1 LILHSNRYD
10 DVHSIIDIKKKEETQ
25 HRMSYPDTETSEE
38 IGESVARSLHAI
50 NPTRCSL
57 KECAKRVH
65 RKTTSLCQ
73 RLYTLFTTHPHEQK
87 MSYVGHAA
95 QALRRAI
102 IMGKGAVGL
111 CIHSA
116 FPFLC
121 EKTGTKVVEQLYE
134 EIHPK
139 KRELN

>member
-1 LILHSNRYD
+1 
-10 DVHSIIDIKKKEETQ
+10 
-25 HRMSYPDTETSEE
+25 MSYPDTETSEE
-38 IGESVARSLHAI
+38 IGESVARSLHAVATA
-50 NPTRCSL
+50 PTRCSSACSATAFR
-57 KECAKRVH
+57 EYASRVH
-65 RKTTSLCQ
+65 KKTKSLCQ
-73 RLYTLFTTHPHEQK
+73 RLHTLFTTHPHEHN
-87 MSYVGHAA
+87 MSYAGHAFH
-95 QALRRAI
+95 ALRRAI

>member
-1 LILHSNRYD
+1 
-10 DVHSIIDIKKKEETQ
+10 
-25 HRMSYPDTETSEE
+25 MSYPDTETAEA
-38 IGESVARSLHAI
+38 IGESVARSLHTVVTA
-50 NPTRCSL
+50 PTRCSSACSAVVF
-57 KECAKRVH
+57 KEYAHRVH
-65 RKTTSLCQ
+65 KKTKSLCQ
-73 RLYTLFTTHPHEQK
+73 RLHTLFTTHPHEHN
-87 MSYVGHAA
+87 MSYLGHAV

-102 IMGKGAVGL
+102 IMGKGALGL

-121 EKTGTKVVEQLYE
+121 EKTGTNTVEQLYE

>member
-1 LILHSNRYD
+1 
-10 DVHSIIDIKKKEETQ
+10 
-25 HRMSYPDTETSEE
+25 MSYPDTETSEE
-38 IGESVARSLHAI
+38 IGESVARSLHAVT
-50 NPTRCSL
+50 PTRCSCACFQ
-57 KECAKRVH
+57 ECIHRVH
-65 RKTTSLCQ
+65 RKTSSLCH
-73 RLYTLFTTHPHEQK
+73 RLYTLFTTHPHEHN
-87 MSYVGHAA
+87 MSYVGHAF

-102 IMGKGAVGL
+102 IMGKGAIGL

-121 EKTGTKVVEQLYE
+121 EKTGNKTVEQLYE

>member
-1 LILHSNRYD
+1 
-10 DVHSIIDIKKKEETQ
+10 
-25 HRMSYPDTETSEE
+25 MSYPDTETSEE
-38 IGESVARSLHAI
+38 IGESVARSLHAVATA
-50 NPTRCSL
+50 PTRCASA
-57 KECAKRVH
+57 CASACSATALREYAFRVH
-65 RKTTSLCQ
+65 KKTKSLCQ
-73 RLYTLFTTHPHEQK
+73 RLHTLFTTHPHEHN
-87 MSYVGHAA
+87 MSYVGHAL

-111 CIHSA
+111 CIHSV

-121 EKTGTKVVEQLYE
+121 EKTGTKAVEQLYE

>member
-1 LILHSNRYD
+1 
-10 DVHSIIDIKKKEETQ
+10 
-25 HRMSYPDTETSEE
+25 MSYLDPLPGRQSMLSHMLCEKDTETSEMVA
-38 IGESVARSLHAI
+38 ESVARSLHTI

-65 RKTTSLCQ
+65 KKTTSLCQ
-73 RLYTLFTTHPHEQK
+73 RLHTLFTTHPHEQK
-87 MSYVGHAA
+87 MSYVGHAV
-95 QALRRAI
+95 QVLRQAI

-121 EKTGTKVVEQLYE
+121 EKTGTKAVEQLYE

>member
-1 LILHSNRYD
+1 
-10 DVHSIIDIKKKEETQ
+10 
-25 HRMSYPDTETSEE
+25 MSYLDPLPGRQSMLSHMLCEKDTETSEMVA
-38 IGESVARSLHAI
+38 ESVARSLHTIATAP
-50 NPTRCSL
+50 NRCSL
-57 KECAKRVH
+57 KECVHRVH
-65 RKTTSLCQ
+65 KKTKSLCQ
-73 RLYTLFTTHPHEQK
+73 RLHTLFTTHPHEQK
-87 MSYVGHAA
+87 MSYVGHAV
-95 QALRRAI
+95 QVLRQAI

>member
-1 LILHSNRYD
+1 
-10 DVHSIIDIKKKEETQ
+10 
-25 HRMSYPDTETSEE
+25 MSYPDTETSEE
-38 IGESVARSLHAI
+38 IGESVARSLHTI

-65 RKTTSLCQ
+65 KKTKSLCQ
-73 RLYTLFTTHPHEQK
+73 RLHTLFTTYPHEQK
-87 MSYVGHAA
+87 MSYAGHAF

-102 IMGKGAVGL
+102 IMGKGAIGL

-121 EKTGTKVVEQLYE
+121 EKTGTNAVEQLYE

>member
-1 LILHSNRYD
+1 
-10 DVHSIIDIKKKEETQ
+10 
-25 HRMSYPDTETSEE
+25 MSYPDTETSEE
-38 IGESVARSLHAI
+38 IGESVARSLYAAATA
-50 NPTRCSL
+50 PTRCSSDCF
-57 KECAKRVH
+57 KECVHRVH
-65 RKTTSLCQ
+65 KKTKSMCQ
-73 RLYTLFTTHPHEQK
+73 RLHTLFTTHPHEHQ
-87 MSYVGHAA
+87 MSYMGHAF

-102 IMGKGAVGL
+102 IMGKGAIGL

-121 EKTGTKVVEQLYE
+121 EKTGTKAVEQLYE

>member
-1 LILHSNRYD
+1 
-10 DVHSIIDIKKKEETQ
+10 
-25 HRMSYPDTETSEE
+25 MSYPDTETSEE
-38 IGESVARSLHAI
+38 IGESVARSLHAVATA
-50 NPTRCSL
+50 PTRCSSA
-57 KECAKRVH
+57 CASACASACSATALREYAFRVH
-65 RKTTSLCQ
+65 KKTKSLCQ
-73 RLYTLFTTHPHEQK
+73 RLHTLFTTHPHEHN
-87 MSYVGHAA
+87 MSYVGHAL

-111 CIHSA
+111 CIHSV

-121 EKTGTKVVEQLYE
+121 EKTGTKAVEQLYE

>member
-1 LILHSNRYD
+1 M
-10 DVHSIIDIKKKEETQ
+10 VHGYKEKREAL

-38 IGESVARSLHAI
+38 IGESVARSLHTIATA
-50 NPTRCSL
+50 PTRCSYACSATAL
-57 KECAKRVH
+57 REYAQRVH
-65 RKTTSLCQ
+65 NKTKSLCQ
-73 RLYTLFTTHPHEQK
+73 RLHVLFTTHPHEYN
-87 MSYVGHAA
+87 MSYMSHAF
-95 QALRRAI
+95 QALRRAV

-111 CIHSA
+111 CIHSV

-121 EKTGTKVVEQLYE
+121 EKTGTKAMEQLYE

>member
-1 LILHSNRYD
+1 
-10 DVHSIIDIKKKEETQ
+10 
-25 HRMSYPDTETSEE
+25 MSYPDTETSEE

-50 NPTRCSL
+50 ATAPSRCSSACFC
-57 KECAKRVH
+57 EYAGRVR
-65 RKTTSLCQ
+65 RKTESLCQ
-73 RLYTLFTTHPHEQK
+73 RLYTLFTTHPHEHQ
-87 MSYVGHAA
+87 MSYTGHAIH
-95 QALRRAI
+95 ALRRAI
-102 IMGKGAVGL
+102 IMGKGAIGL

-121 EKTGTKVVEQLYE
+121 EKTGTKTVEQLYE